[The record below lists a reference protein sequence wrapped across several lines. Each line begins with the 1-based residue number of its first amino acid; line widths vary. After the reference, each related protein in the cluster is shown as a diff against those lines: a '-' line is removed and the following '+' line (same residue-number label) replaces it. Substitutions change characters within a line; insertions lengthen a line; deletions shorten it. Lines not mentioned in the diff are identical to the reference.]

1 MRTHYNPK
9 NNPRVIIIQKLYGK
23 FYNEDDDLDFPK
35 HRFKKF
41 IKDIVLG
48 TIERND
54 LILDELN
61 NKLGNE
67 FVFEKLDKVFQTIL
81 KAATYEFMYKPNL
94 SINIIKIIK
103 VPGAF
108 EIPVTIS
115 KNLKKYDG
123 FLALGCVIKGQ
134 TPYFDFISQS
144 STDAIMKL
152 SIDSKK
158 PIGNGIIT
166 CLNMAQARARRK
178 KGAEAAEAV
187 ISVLSQK

>member
-1 MRTHYNPK
+1 MK
-9 NNPRVIIIQKLYGK
+9 KKFLIIIANY
-23 FYNEDDDLDFPK
+23 Y
-35 HRFKKF
+35 
-41 IKDIVLG
+41 KDISVGLLSSAKRLIPNNSKFKV
-48 TIERND
+48 IE
-54 LILDELN
+54 
-61 NKLGNE
+61 
-67 FVFEKLDKVFQTIL
+67 
-81 KAATYEFMYKPNL
+81 
-94 SINIIKIIK
+94 
-103 VPGAF
+103 VPGVF

-115 KNLKKYDG
+115 KNIKKYDG
-123 FLALGCVIKGQ
+123 FIALGCVIKGQ
-134 TPYFDFISQS
+134 TPHFDFISQA